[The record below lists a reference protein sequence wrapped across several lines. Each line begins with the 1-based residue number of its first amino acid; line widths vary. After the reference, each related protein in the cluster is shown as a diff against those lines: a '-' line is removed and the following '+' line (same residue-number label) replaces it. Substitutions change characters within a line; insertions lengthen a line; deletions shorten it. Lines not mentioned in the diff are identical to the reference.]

1 VKHASIEQ
9 VMLYC
14 MGAFAMIPAAWAQQN
29 SPRPT
34 AGANATVAATPQA
47 VQVSHEDP
55 AVVKRGDALYATNCA
70 SCHGNTAKGTNL
82 APDLVRSVLVE
93 DDEKGSN
100 IGPFLKKGHGTGNRS
115 DWTQPQIQELSAWL
129 RVQIY
134 GAAMRNTYTY
144 LDALVGDSKKGEA
157 YFQKACASCHSPS
170 GDLAGIGKRF
180 DVPGL
185 QFQWLTGG
193 GLRSTRGGT
202 VSKGGSML
210 VDTTPPRV
218 TKTTPTITVT
228 MANGTKLEGV
238 PVQVTDFNVS
248 FRDTTGLFHS
258 MARQGAWPKVEM
270 HNPLQAHEDLMKTL
284 RNDDMHDVTAYLVTL
299 K

>member
-1 VKHASIEQ
+1 M
-9 VMLYC
+9 MLCYLAVVA
-14 MGAFAMIPAAWAQQN
+14 GVLHVQAQQ
-29 SPRPT
+29 SVPRPT
-34 AGANATVAATPQA
+34 VGTNATVAATPQA

-55 AVVKRGDALYATNCA
+55 AVVGRGAAVYAASCA

-82 APDLVRSVLVE
+82 APDLVRSVMVE

-100 IGPFLKKGHGTGNRS
+100 IGPFLKKGHGAGNRS
-115 DWTQPQIQELSAWL
+115 DWTEPQVQELAAWL
-129 RVQIY
+129 RVQVY
-134 GAAMRNTYTY
+134 GAAMRSTYAY
-144 LDALVGDSKKGEA
+144 LNALVGDPKKGEA

-180 DVPGL
+180 DVPSL

-202 VSKGGSML
+202 ITKGGSML
-210 VDTTPPRV
+210 VDTAPPRL
-218 TKTTPTITVT
+218 TKTTPTVTVT
-228 MANGTKLEGV
+228 YADGTKVDGI
-238 PVQVTDFNVS
+238 PVQITDFNVS
-248 FRDTTGLFHS
+248 FRDMTGQFHS
-258 MARQGAWPKVEM
+258 VTRQGAWPKVEM
-270 HNPLQAHEDLMKTL
+270 HNPLQAHEDLMKIM